1 MFFIF
6 LEKYNKEIEDV
17 SILHTEEIKTLNCPC
32 FLSLLQGFQ
41 RQVHE
46 RLTQL
51 ELVNNQYRRLAREN
65 RTDQASQLKAMVHE
79 GNRRWDT
86 LHRRV
91 AAILRRLK
99 VQKLLFLK
107 SHFRFLFNLF

>member
-1 MFFIF
+1 MKKKHPLVQRRLWFSPF
-6 LEKYNKEIEDV
+6 
-17 SILHTEEIKTLNCPC
+17 
-32 FLSLLQGFQ
+32 QGFQ

-65 RTDQASQLKAMVHE
+65 RTDRASQLKAMVRE
-79 GNRRWDT
+79 GNRRWDV

-99 VQKLLFLK
+99 VRQEIDIAASCSCFDNY
-107 SHFRFLFNLF
+107 SVGY

>member
-1 MFFIF
+1 MYRAVTK
-6 LEKYNKEIEDV
+6 LQ
-17 SILHTEEIKTLNCPC
+17 ILYLC
-32 FLSLLQGFQ
+32 SRQGFQ

-51 ELVNNQYRRLAREN
+51 EIVNNQYRRLVREN
-65 RTDQASQLKAMVHE
+65 RTDRASHLKAMVRE

-99 VQKLLFLK
+99 VRRREDEG
-107 SHFRFLFNLF
+107 S

>member
-1 MFFIF
+1 MKCAFSASSRCSF
-6 LEKYNKEIEDV
+6 
-17 SILHTEEIKTLNCPC
+17 
-32 FLSLLQGFQ
+32 QGFQ

-51 ELVNNQYRRLAREN
+51 ELINTQYRRLARES
-65 RTDQASQLKAMVHE
+65 RTDRASQLKAMVHA
-79 GNRRWDT
+79 GNRRWDN

-99 VQKLLFLK
+99 VQRRTVTT
-107 SHFRFLFNLF
+107 RFPLGTTLHWVTFFPIHP

>member
-1 MFFIF
+1 MSF
-6 LEKYNKEIEDV
+6 
-17 SILHTEEIKTLNCPC
+17 
-32 FLSLLQGFQ
+32 QGFQ

-65 RTDQASQLKAMVHE
+65 RTDRASQLKAMVHE
-79 GNRRWDT
+79 GNRRWDV

-99 VQKLLFLK
+99 VRQENVIAEKIASSLSITGAFPICSTHKAVSDFEGMDGLV
-107 SHFRFLFNLF
+107 

>member
-1 MFFIF
+1 MFAPKSTVHPYSALPF
-6 LEKYNKEIEDV
+6 
-17 SILHTEEIKTLNCPC
+17 
-32 FLSLLQGFQ
+32 QGFQ

-65 RTDQASQLKAMVHE
+65 RTDRSSQMKATVHE

-99 VQKLLFLK
+99 VK
-107 SHFRFLFNLF
+107 HREAR